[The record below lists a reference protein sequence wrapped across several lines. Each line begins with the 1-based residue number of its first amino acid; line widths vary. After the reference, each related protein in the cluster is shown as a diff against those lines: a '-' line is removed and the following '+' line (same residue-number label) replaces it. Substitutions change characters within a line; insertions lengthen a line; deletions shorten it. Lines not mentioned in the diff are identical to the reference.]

1 MADRLR
7 IRGLYAVTPDW
18 TDTARLVAATRSAI
32 GGGAGIVQYRNKAA
46 PHALRLEQAG
56 RLAALCREAGAI
68 FIVND
73 DIELAAES
81 GADGLHLGRGDG
93 SIADARRRLGANRL
107 LGASCYDSV
116 DAARAAVAAGAD
128 HVAFGSF
135 FPSGV
140 KRDAVRA
147 PIDIVARARGCV
159 GVSVVGIGGIT
170 AENAGPL
177 VAAGIDAVAVI
188 SAVFHAPDIAAAA
201 RAIAGL
207 FSRPVPG
214 SE

>member
-1 MADRLR
+1 MAGRLR

-18 TDTARLVAATRSAI
+18 MDTARLVAATRSAI
-32 GGGAGIVQYRNKAA
+32 GGGAGIIQYRNKRA
-46 PHALRLEQAG
+46 PRTLRLEQAT

-73 DIELAAES
+73 DIELAVES

-93 SIADARRRLGANRL
+93 SIADARLRLGADRL
-107 LGASCYDSV
+107 LGASCYDSL
-116 DAARAAVAAGAD
+116 DTARAAVAAGAD

-135 FPSGV
+135 FPSAV
-140 KRDAVRA
+140 KPEAVRA
-147 PIDIVARARGCV
+147 SIDIVARARSQV
-159 GVSVVGIGGIT
+159 GVPVVGIGGIT

-188 SAVFHAPDIAAAA
+188 SAVFHAQDVAAAA

-207 FSRPVPG
+207 FCRPIPG

>member
-18 TDTARLVAATRSAI
+18 MDTARLIAATRSAI
-32 GGGAGIVQYRNKAA
+32 RGGAAIVQYRNKAA

-56 RLAALCREAGAI
+56 CLAALCREAGAI

-93 SIADARRRLGANRL
+93 SIADARRRLGADRL
-107 LGASCYDSV
+107 LGASCYDSL
-116 DAARAAVAAGAD
+116 DAAVAAVAAGAD

-135 FPSGV
+135 FPSAV
-140 KRDAVRA
+140 KPDAVRA
-147 PIDIVARARGCV
+147 PIEIVARARRRMDV
-159 GVSVVGIGGIT
+159 PVVGIGGIT
-170 AENAGPL
+170 AANAGPL
-177 VAAGIDAVAVI
+177 VTAGIDSVAVI

-201 RAIAGL
+201 SAIAGL
-207 FSRPVPG
+207 FDQPMPG
-214 SE
+214 SG